1 MRKEWGRE
9 EMRRWKAV
17 VFRQLATEGEEME
30 RSLLMINKYYSKSE
44 EPEGWPEGLMQKVAD
59 LCETSPGLF
68 CSSRRVVKNSPGL
81 VSHKCP
87 MIGTEWKRM
96 V

>member
-9 EMRRWKAV
+9 EMGRWKAV

-44 EPEGWPEGLMQKVAD
+44 EPEGRLEGLMQKVAD

-68 CSSRRVVKNSPGL
+68 FSSRRVGKNSPGL
-81 VSHKCP
+81 LGV
-87 MIGTEWKRM
+87 
-96 V
+96 